1 MVMSQALRR
10 HRIHAEVESL
20 MEQPRSWGLAV
31 AEDDI
36 AAAKHVIWADPGQ
49 VNIWDAERRPASAP
63 NGCEKSPAAK
73 GLAETD
79 QPRGA
84 LG

>member
-1 MVMSQALRR
+1 MEYVLKSASRQVCMVISQALRR
-10 HRIHAEVESL
+10 HRIHAEVEPL

-49 VNIWDAERRPASAP
+49 VNIWDDDADQQARRTDVKKA
-63 NGCEKSPAAK
+63 PAA
-73 GLAETD
+73 
-79 QPRGA
+79 
-84 LG
+84 